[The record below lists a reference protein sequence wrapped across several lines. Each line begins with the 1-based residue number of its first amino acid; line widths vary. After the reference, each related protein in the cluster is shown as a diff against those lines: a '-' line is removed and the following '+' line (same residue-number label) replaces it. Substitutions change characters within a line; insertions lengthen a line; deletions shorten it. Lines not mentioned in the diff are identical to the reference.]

1 MSYTIN
7 KTDGSIL
14 TTLLDGTTNTD
25 TGLTLIGRN
34 YTSYGEVQNENF
46 VRLLENFAST
56 LPPGQSVGFTPL
68 VGQLWWDTGNSRLRV
83 YNGADFVNVSEQAVG
98 TTAPT
103 SPKTGDQWWD
113 TTNQQLKIYNGST
126 WTLIAP
132 PFTASQGKSGAIVET
147 LTDNTSATHTVV
159 ATYTNGQLISITSYD
174 PVFTVNTLSQFTTI
188 RPGVNL
194 ASNVLVNGNVD
205 NSLRLGGTFANAYA
219 KITEATTF
227 STDVSV
233 NGNIRLTN
241 ANISFEGNALVFKNT
256 NLNGNVEM
264 YVNSGVGNVK
274 AFNINGSTGMMTV
287 FANATNSF
295 GVATKIYVDSLNNNT
310 NLALLTNVAQLQAD
324 TTDLRTDIYGDLAS
338 NVTVLN
344 VAINNLRSS
353 TNANTA
359 AIESALLSNV
369 SILDANIANK
379 TARIESLENLIPFK
393 ANTASPV
400 FTGSPTAP
408 NAAPGT
414 NSDRIA
420 TTAYVDGADAIL
432 YQYVDAQTNI
442 VANAAAAAL
451 ASALS
456 SKADLASPAFSGVPT
471 APTPASTDNT
481 TKVATTA
488 FVRGAITGNLTRW
501 QGSRYTVST
510 SGPTGGDDGDF
521 WFQIG

>member
-7 KTDGSIL
+7 KTDGSVL

-34 YTSYGEVQNENF
+34 FTSYGEIQNENF
-46 VRLLENFAST
+46 VRLLENFAGT
-56 LPPGQSVGFTPL
+56 LPPGQSVGFAPL
-68 VGQLWWDTGNSRLRV
+68 AGQLWWDTANDRLRV
-83 YNGADFVNVSEQAVG
+83 YDGVDFVNVSEQAVG
-98 TTAPT
+98 SSAPET
-103 SPKTGDQWWD
+103 PKTGDQWWD
-113 TTNQQLKIYNGST
+113 TTNKQLKIYDGNT

-132 PFTASQGKSGAIVET
+132 PFTAGQGKSGAIVET
-147 LTDNTSATHTVV
+147 LLDTTANSHTVV
-159 ATYTNGQLISITSYD
+159 NTYTNDRLIYVTSYD
-174 PVFTVNTLSQFTTI
+174 TQFTVNSLSQFSTVS
-188 RPGVNL
+188 PGITL
-194 ASNVLVNGNVD
+194 ASNVLLNGNVS
-205 NSLRLGGTFANAYA
+205 NSLRLGGTLANAFA

-227 STDVSV
+227 SSDLSV
-233 NGNIRLTN
+233 TGNIKITN

-256 NLNGNVEM
+256 NFNGNIEM
-264 YVNSGVGNVK
+264 YVNSGAGNIK
-274 AFNINGSTGMMTV
+274 AFNVNGSTGMITV
-287 FANATNSF
+287 SANATNNF
-295 GVATKIYVDSLNNNT
+295 GLTTKVYVDSLNNNT

-324 TTDLRTDIYGDLAS
+324 TTDLRTDIYTDLAS
-338 NVTVLN
+338 NVTTLN
-344 VAINNLRSS
+344 VTINNLRSS

-359 AIESALLSNV
+359 AVESALLSNV
-369 SILDANIANK
+369 GILDSNIANK
-379 TARIESLENLIPFK
+379 TARIQSLENLIPFK

-420 TTAYVDGADAIL
+420 TTAYVDGSTATL
-432 YQYVDAQTNI
+432 YSYINAQDNT
-442 VANAAAAAL
+442 VANLAAVAL

-456 SKADLASPAFSGVPT
+456 SKANIAGPVFTGAPES
-471 APTPASTDNT
+471 PTPSSSDNST
-481 TKVATTA
+481 KIATTA

>member
-34 YTSYGEVQNENF
+34 FTSYGEIQNENF

-68 VGQLWWDTGNSRLRV
+68 PGQLWWDTANNRLRV

-98 TTAPT
+98 TSAPT

-113 TTNQQLKIYNGST
+113 TTNKQLKIYDGST

-132 PFTASQGKSGAIVET
+132 PFTAGQGKSGAIVET
-147 LTDNTSATHTVV
+147 LVDTTANAHTVV
-159 ATYTNGQLISITSYD
+159 NTYTNGQLISIASYD
-174 PVFTVNTLSQFTTI
+174 PEFSVNTLSQFTTI
-188 RPGVNL
+188 SPGVTL
-194 ASNVLVNGNVD
+194 ASNVLVNGNVN
-205 NSLRLGGTFANAYA
+205 NSLRLGGTLANAFA

-227 STDVSV
+227 SSDLAVA
-233 NGNIRLTN
+233 GNIKLTN

-274 AFNINGSTGMMTV
+274 AFNINGATGMITV
-287 FANATNSF
+287 SANATSNF
-295 GVATKIYVDSLNNNT
+295 GLTTKIYVDSLNNNT
-310 NLALLTNVAQLQAD
+310 NLALLSNVAQLQAE
-324 TTDLRTDIYGDLAS
+324 TTDLRTDIYADLVS
-338 NVTVLN
+338 NVTILN
-344 VAINNLRSS
+344 VAINNLRSD

-359 AIESALLSNV
+359 AVESALVANV
-369 SILDANIANK
+369 NILDANLGNK
-379 TARIESLENLIPFK
+379 TSRIESLENLIPFK

-420 TTAYVDGADAIL
+420 TTAYVDGADSIL
-432 YQYVDAQTNI
+432 YQYVDAQTNV

-451 ASALS
+451 AAALG
-456 SKADLASPAFSGVPT
+456 SKADIASPTFTGTPA

-481 TKVATTA
+481 TKLATTA

>member
-34 YTSYGEVQNENF
+34 YTSYGEIQNENF

-68 VGQLWWDTGNSRLRV
+68 AGQLWWDTANSRLRV

-98 TTAPT
+98 TSAPAT
-103 SPKTGDQWWD
+103 PKIGDQWWD
-113 TTNQQLKIYNGST
+113 TTNKQLKVYDGSS
-126 WTLIAP
+126 WLLIAP
-132 PFTASQGKSGAIVET
+132 PYTAAQGKSGAIVET
-147 LTDNTSATHTVV
+147 LTDTTANTHTVV
-159 ATYTNGQLISITSYD
+159 NTYTNGQLIAVTSYD
-174 PVFTVNTLSQFTTI
+174 PQFTVNTLAQFSTI

-194 ASNVLVNGNVD
+194 ASNVTMNGMSED
-205 NSLRLGGTFANAYA
+205 SRRLGGAWANAFPQTA
-219 KITEATTF
+219 QATTF
-227 STDVSV
+227 TSDLSV
-233 NGNIRLTN
+233 VGNLRLTN
-241 ANISFEGNALVFKNT
+241 ANISFENSALVLKNT

-264 YVNSGVGNVK
+264 YVNSGVGNIK
-274 AFNINGSTGMMTV
+274 AFNINGSTGMITV
-287 FANATNSF
+287 YSNATSNF
-295 GVATKIYVDSLNNNT
+295 GLATKIYVDSLNNNT

-338 NVTVLN
+338 NVTTLN
-344 VAINNLRSS
+344 VTINNLRSS

-369 SILDANIANK
+369 GILDSNIANK

-420 TTAYVDGADAIL
+420 TTAYVDGSTATL
-432 YQYVDAQTNI
+432 YSYIDAQDNT
-442 VANAAAAAL
+442 VANAASAAL
-451 ASALS
+451 SSALS
-456 SKADLASPAFSGVPT
+456 SKANIASPIFTGVPE
-471 APTPASTDNT
+471 APTPASTDNS
-481 TKVATTA
+481 TKIATTG